1 MKKHLIG
8 IAVLLI
14 VLKILFILF
23 IPVPLGFSDSLTHI
37 EGAKVFFANPGFSSA
52 ISTQKYIIFPIL
64 ISPILFFKDMNI
76 VYFLILVL
84 NAIVSSLIIFPA
96 YKLAKEFLKERES
109 ILFAMVIAV
118 LPAIFIS
125 SFYVM
130 SEALF
135 YLIAMTS
142 IYILFKAF
150 TEKKRKWDL
159 LAGIFIGI
167 TLLIKTTGLI
177 ILPVAFFLLL
187 QAIRKKQWAI
197 VKNKIFLG
205 ISGFLILL
213 PFLIAKAQ
221 RNGFTFVGILGYTNE
236 INNITH
242 ATNIS
247 AKVLWAFFYTDY
259 VILLSIIICSFI
271 FISAL
276 IKYKQKN
283 EKEQIFLQLTF
294 WFIIGTILIAANNGS
309 YFSNIEDTR
318 IIGRYVETSLGLLI
332 LTSLIFINDWKSKWN
347 TQKTILFLFVTITT
361 PFILTKS
368 LLPLNNA
375 GLAHIGVIQ
384 IIFQYFN
391 IPIVLLTILISI
403 LTFLLLKIK
412 SIKQKKLLYF
422 LFLYF
427 LLISVL
433 STGMIMYDSNRN
445 WASLEE
451 VELGQWVN
459 ANIEK
464 DATFLIDMDDMPKI
478 DYKDKPSKV
487 FETKDIP
494 IYVIAYWIYGEYTI
508 TNVSEAEEY
517 DYIISTQNLKYEIIK
532 EGETIKIYKV
542 NTL

>member
-130 SEALF
+130 SQALF
-135 YLIAMTS
+135 YLIAMTR

-403 LTFLLLKIK
+403 LTFLVLKIK
-412 SIKQKKLLYF
+412 NLKPKRFLYF

-427 LLISVL
+427 LLISTL
-433 STGMIMYDSNRN
+433 STGMIIYDANKN

-451 VELGQWVN
+451 VELGQWIN
-459 ANIEK
+459 ANLEK
-464 DATFLIDMDDMPKI
+464 DATFLIDINDMPEI
-478 DYKDKPSKV
+478 DYRDKPSKV
-487 FETKDIP
+487 FETKDRP
-494 IYVIAYWIYGEYTI
+494 ITVIAYWIYGDYSI
-508 TNVSEAEEY
+508 TNISEAEEY
-517 DYIISTQNLKYEIIK
+517 NYIISTQDLKYEILK
-532 EGETIKIYKV
+532 KGETIKIYKV